1 MRRDVTLR
9 RLTSPA
15 TRRVQAIGFDGK
27 RRTACIRFG
36 FGVCLDEISLLDGR
50 GVGPLAAW
58 RLVDSDLDAL
68 RADAERSGLKLPPKR
83 PITIAQPRPPQRATQ
98 PAADPRQRSLFGGN
112 HV

>member
-15 TRRVQAIGFDGK
+15 TRRVQAIGFDGE

-36 FGVCLDEISLLDGR
+36 FGVCLDDVSLVDGR
-50 GVGPLAAW
+50 GLGPLAAW
-58 RLVDSDLDAL
+58 RLADSDLDAL
-68 RADAERSGLKLPPKR
+68 RDEAERSGLKLPPKR
-83 PITIAQPRPPQRATQ
+83 PITITQPGAPQRAAQ